1 MAKER
6 RREEDNVNQRPRFRS
21 GPSKVDISDMS
32 VLERYVTEQGKIV
45 PSRLTGVSSKQQRQI
60 RRAVKRVRSRVSSR

>member
-1 MAKER
+1 MATARKT
-6 RREEDNVNQRPRFRS
+6 EESEVNQRPRFRS

-32 VLERYVTEQGKIV
+32 LLERYVTEQGKII

-60 RRAVKRVRSRVSSR
+60 RRAVKRVRSGGTL